1 MSVLLEHSYAKPKN
15 SSIAVD
21 NRKNTTEYLRSK
33 ILNID
38 FESII
43 MGEKLS
49 DIEINVAQ
57 QMLRIQF
64 ATINGLDLPL
74 CIDTTRY
81 RDTKQY
87 RSTSSFGIVG
97 IDYATYNQTGD
108 DFGSH
113 FQLRIS
119 WVSINVI
126 KFATSYT
133 KCEKAKF
140 YTHISLVISCRPYH
154 VKCQYLKYIVIP

>member
-64 ATINGLDLPL
+64 ATIKGLDLTL
-74 CIDTTRY
+74 CQKRQK
-81 RDTKQY
+81 KQ
-87 RSTSSFGIVG
+87 TV
-97 IDYATYNQTGD
+97 
-108 DFGSH
+108 SH
-113 FQLRIS
+113 KL
-119 WVSINVI
+119 
-126 KFATSYT
+126 A
-133 KCEKAKF
+133 AD
-140 YTHISLVISCRPYH
+140 HILPE
-154 VKCQYLKYIVIP
+154 